1 MYMKTRTLLLLAL
14 LVAIPSSHAQ
24 TFTMGKK
31 CRAALAS
38 AQEALSGKSYQE
50 ALTLYQAFAGD
61 CKTKD
66 AKEQAAIGMAEA
78 YNGLEMY
85 DEAIAQ
91 ADAALKVTKNRS
103 LDGHFQK
110 ALALNRL
117 GDVEGSRNQLEEVM
131 KLTEKNENTAQRAS
145 NYALMAALYDR
156 QMGQMDSA
164 LVYLNKAKE
173 LDPGNVKYTLQE
185 GDMYLVHE
193 DYETA
198 YAKYD
203 EAAQMDPGSVDVYIS
218 KVNAGLWQMEK
229 KYGTTK
235 AQELREVMTETEKSA
250 ICGDLA
256 KAFEMGWKD
265 MNKEMFKALVCN

>member
-1 MYMKTRTLLLLAL
+1 MKTRTLLLLAL
-14 LVAIPSSHAQ
+14 LIPLSSGFSQ

-31 CRAALAS
+31 CREALAGAQAALAS
-38 AQEALSGKSYQE
+38 KSYQD
-50 ALTLYQAFAGD
+50 ALSLYQAFAGD

-78 YNGLEMY
+78 YNGLGMY

-91 ADAALKVTKNRS
+91 ADAALKVTKDRS
-103 LDGHFQK
+103 LSGHFQK
-110 ALALNRL
+110 GIALNKL
-117 GDVEGSRNQLEEVM
+117 GDAAGSQQELQKVMELSEMNQ
-131 KLTEKNENTAQRAS
+131 NTAQRAS

-164 LVYLNKAKE
+164 LVYLGKARE
-173 LDPGNVKYTLQE
+173 LDPGNVKYLLQE

-198 YAKYD
+198 YARYD
-203 EAAQMDPGSVDVYIS
+203 EAAQMAPNSMDVYIS
-218 KVNAGLWQMEK
+218 KANAGLWQMEK
-229 KYGTTK
+229 KYGTSK
-235 AQELREVMTETEKSA
+235 AQDLRGKMTEAEKAA
-250 ICGDLA
+250 ICGDLSR
-256 KAFEMGWKD
+256 AFELGWRD

>member
-1 MYMKTRTLLLLAL
+1 MNMKTRTLLLFVL
-14 LVAIPSSHAQ
+14 LVSVPASQAQ

-31 CRAALAS
+31 CRAALDTAK
-38 AQEALSGKSYQE
+38 EALANNSYQE

-61 CKTKD
+61 CKTRD
-66 AKEQAAIGMAEA
+66 AKEQAAIGLAEA
-78 YNGLEMY
+78 YNGLQMY
-85 DEAIAQ
+85 QEAIAQ

-110 ALALNRL
+110 ALALNRM
-117 GDVEGSRNQLEEVM
+117 GDVEGSKNQLAEVM
-131 KLTEKNENTAQRAS
+131 KLTENNENTAQRAS

-164 LVYLNKAKE
+164 LVYLGKAKE
-173 LDPGNVKYTLQE
+173 LDPGNVKYTLEE

-193 DYETA
+193 DYKTA
-198 YAKYD
+198 YEKYD
-203 EAAQMDPGSVDVYIS
+203 EAARMAPNSVDVYIS

-235 AQELREVMTETEKSA
+235 AQELREVMTETEKA
-250 ICGDLA
+250 TICADLT

>member
-1 MYMKTRTLLLLAL
+1 MNTKKLLTSILLIT
-14 LVAIPSSHAQ
+14 VSMGYAQ

-31 CRAALAS
+31 CREALAN
-38 AQEALSGKSYQE
+38 AQATLADKSYQD
-50 ALTLYQAFAGD
+50 ALALYQAFAGD

-78 YNGLEMY
+78 YNGLGMHQ
-85 DEAIAQ
+85 EAIAQ
-91 ADAALKVTKNRS
+91 ADAALKVTKDRS

-110 ALALNRL
+110 ALALSKL
-117 GDVEGSRNQLEEVM
+117 GDVEGSKNQLSQVM
-131 KLTEKNENTAQRAS
+131 KLTEKNENVAQRAS

-156 QMGQMDSA
+156 QMDQVDSA

-185 GDMYLVHE
+185 GDMYLTRG
-193 DYETA
+193 DYESA
-198 YAKYD
+198 YAAYD
-203 EAAQMDPGSVDVYIS
+203 LAAQMDPTSSEVYVS
-218 KVNAGLWQMEK
+218 KVNAGLWQMDK

-235 AQELREVMTETEKSA
+235 AQELRDKMTDAEKAA
-250 ICGDLA
+250 ICGDLS
-256 KAFEMGWKD
+256 KAFELGWKD

>member
-1 MYMKTRTLLLLAL
+1 M
-14 LVAIPSSHAQ
+14 LVSVSASQAQ

-38 AQEALSGKSYQE
+38 AKEALEANSYQD
-50 ALTLYQAFAGD
+50 ALTFYQAFAD
-61 CKTKD
+61 KCKTRD

-85 DEAIAQ
+85 QEAIAQ

-110 ALALNRL
+110 ALALNRM
-117 GDVEGSRNQLEEVM
+117 GDVEGSKSQLAEVM
-131 KLTEKNENTAQRAS
+131 RLTEMNENTAQRAS

-164 LVYLNKAKE
+164 LVYLGKAKE

-193 DYETA
+193 DYKTA
-198 YAKYD
+198 YEKYD
-203 EAAQMDPGSVDVYIS
+203 EAVRMDPTSLDPYIS
-218 KVNAGLWQMEK
+218 RVNAGLWQMEK
-229 KYGTTK
+229 KYGTSK
-235 AQELREVMTETEKSA
+235 AQELREVMTESEKST
-250 ICGDLA
+250 ICGDLN

>member
-1 MYMKTRTLLLLAL
+1 METKKLLTLILLIA
-14 LVAIPSSHAQ
+14 VSTSFAQ

-31 CRAALAS
+31 CREALAS
-38 AQEALSGKSYQE
+38 AQAALSSQSYQD
-50 ALTLYQAFAGD
+50 ALALYQAFAGD

-85 DEAIAQ
+85 EEAIAQ
-91 ADAALKVTKNRS
+91 ADAALKVTKDRS
-103 LDGHFQK
+103 LSGHFQK
-110 ALALNRL
+110 GVALNRL
-117 GDVEGSRNQLEEVM
+117 GDLEGSQKELQKVM
-131 KLTEKNENTAQRAS
+131 ELTEGNQNSAQRAS
-145 NYALMAALYDR
+145 NYALMAAMYDR

-164 LVYLNKAKE
+164 LVYLDKAKE

-193 DYETA
+193 DYEAA
-198 YAKYD
+198 YAKYE
-203 EAAQMDPGSVDVYIS
+203 EAAQLDPTSMDPYVS
-218 KVNAGLWQMEK
+218 KANAGLYQMEK

-235 AQELREVMTETEKSA
+235 AQDLRDKMTDAEKSA
-250 ICGDLA
+250 ICGDLT
-256 KAFEMGWKD
+256 KAMELGYRD

>member
-1 MYMKTRTLLLLAL
+1 MNARTLLLFVL
-14 LVAIPSSHAQ
+14 LVSVSASQAQ

-31 CRAALAS
+31 CKAALAS
-38 AQEALSGKSYQE
+38 AKEALTDKSYQD
-50 ALTLYQAFAGD
+50 ALTLYQAFSD
-61 CKTKD
+61 KCRTRD
-66 AKEQAAIGMAEA
+66 AKEQAAIGLAEA

-85 DEAIAQ
+85 EEAIVQ

-110 ALALNRL
+110 ALALNRM
-117 GDVEGSRNQLEEVM
+117 GDIEGSKNQLAEVM
-131 KLTEKNENTAQRAS
+131 KLTEKNENVSQRAS

-203 EAAQMDPGSVDVYIS
+203 EAARMDPGSVDVYIS

-235 AQELREVMTETEKSA
+235 AQELREVMSETEKST
-250 ICGDLA
+250 ICADLA

>member
-1 MYMKTRTLLLLAL
+1 MTTRTLLLAL
-14 LVAIPSSHAQ
+14 LLVTVSASQAQ

-31 CRAALAS
+31 CRAALAT
-38 AQEALSGKSYQE
+38 AKEALDAGSYQD
-50 ALTLYQAFAGD
+50 ALTLYQAFAD
-61 CKTKD
+61 KCRTRD
-66 AKEQAAIGMAEA
+66 AKEQAAIGLAEA

-85 DEAIAQ
+85 QEAIAQ

-110 ALALNRL
+110 ALALNRM
-117 GDVEGSRNQLEEVM
+117 GDVEGSKNQLAEVM
-131 KLTEKNENTAQRAS
+131 KLTENNENTAQRAS

-156 QMGQMDSA
+156 QMDQMDSA

-193 DYETA
+193 DYEAA

-203 EAAQMDPGSVDVYIS
+203 EAAMMDPTSVDVYIS

-235 AQELREVMTETEKSA
+235 AQELREVMTESEKST
-250 ICGDLA
+250 ICADLS

-265 MNKEMFKALVCN
+265 MNKEMFSALVCN